1 MHHFCAAGGH
11 LSTFFEIQERRTKF
25 DGGRR
30 PRNSRAKMEIKNE
43 FPKKFV
49 INKIVSVPE
58 PVKEHVMTYK
68 VCDHC
73 RATTKKACV
82 GSPCKRCTKAG
93 IECVR
98 STFTNK
104 SLFKKGQCS
113 AEDNTHCKLT
123 TVQIH
128 EIRRRYLQGVHYG
141 DQPKWAKEFDV
152 SVSLIR
158 NICTKPKYRMEEGA
172 VPEGWKTPA

>member
-1 MHHFCAAGGH
+1 MLHCSVAGEVRNI
-11 LSTFFEIQERRTKF
+11 SSDFRERRTKF
-25 DGGRR
+25 ENDFLTR
-30 PRNSRAKMEIKNE
+30 SIEKMEINNE
-43 FPKKFV
+43 YPTKFV
-49 INKIVSVPE
+49 INKIVPVPD

-104 SLFKKGQCS
+104 SLFKKGECS
-113 AEDNTHCKLT
+113 GENNTHCLLNT
-123 TVQIH
+123 AQIH
-128 EIRRRYLQGVHYG
+128 EIRSRYMKGTHYG
-141 DQPKWAKEFDV
+141 EQPKWAKEFGV

-158 NICTKPKYRMEEGA
+158 SVCTKIGYRMEAGA
-172 VPEGWKTPA
+172 VPEGFPLR